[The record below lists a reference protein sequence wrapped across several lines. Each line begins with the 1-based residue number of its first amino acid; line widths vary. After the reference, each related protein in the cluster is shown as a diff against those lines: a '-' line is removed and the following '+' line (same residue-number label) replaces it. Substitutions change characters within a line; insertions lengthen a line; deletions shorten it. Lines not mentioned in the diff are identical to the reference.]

1 MDGVIVIN
9 KPKGKT
15 SHDCVGFVRRLAG
28 TRKVGHTGTLDPL
41 ATGVLPICIGCATKA
56 SELLTCEN
64 KSYTAQLIL
73 GKTTDT
79 LDCEGTV
86 LSEVPVDFD
95 EEKIRECIM
104 SFTGKSEQLPPM
116 YSAIKKDGKKLY
128 ELARQGIIIERDR
141 RKIEIYSIDI
151 LDMNKENNSVTFSV
165 DCSKGTY
172 IRSLCDDIGAKLG
185 CGGYMNT
192 LTRTRSGNFTIDKS
206 HTFEGLEEL
215 KEKGRL
221 EEILIPVD
229 ELFDYKKITVD
240 DRQRGFIINGVRT
253 RYKGLDEGSIYRVY
267 DQNGNFLCISE
278 CVEERLTL
286 KKSFWGSLIG

>member
-64 KSYTAQLIL
+64 KSYTAELIL

-86 LSEVPVDFD
+86 LSENNVDFN
-95 EEKIRECIM
+95 EEEIRKCIM
-104 SFTGKSEQLPPM
+104 SFVGKSEQLPPM

-128 ELARQGIIIERDR
+128 ELARQGISIERDKR
-141 RKIEIYSIDI
+141 SIEIYSIDI
-151 LDMNKENNSVTFSV
+151 LNMNRENNSVEFAV

-185 CGGYMNT
+185 CGGYMNA
-192 LTRTRSGNFTIDKS
+192 LTRTKSGKFTIDKS
-206 HTFEGLEEL
+206 CTFEELEKL
-215 KEKGRL
+215 KETDRL
-221 EEILIPVD
+221 GEVIIPVD
-229 ELFDYKKITVD
+229 ELFGYEKIVVD